1 MIRLPLLLTARR
13 FLWLPPLVIFLIV
26 IAAVYAT
33 PGPALAGYSVTAI
46 AFLGLGVW
54 LTVITGSCDDDAHRE
69 LLAARIGS
77 TRLAHAGRA
86 LASLVLLGILSI
98 WSSVMPLAAGTVGFQ
113 LATNPKVPA
122 PATILLTGLA
132 VHMAFGM
139 LGVAFG
145 TFLHRPIVTRTAVS
159 ILVGIG
165 VTSLIPVTSPLVAA
179 LRDLNHE
186 KVSTTPLLL
195 VVSATLCAL
204 AVTTSSL
211 LASRK

>member
-1 MIRLPLLLTARR
+1 MVRLPLLLTARR

-26 IAAVYAT
+26 LATVYAT

-69 LLAARIGS
+69 LLAARLGS
-77 TRLAHAGRA
+77 VRMAHAGRS
-86 LASLVLLGILSI
+86 LASLILLGILSV

-113 LATNPKVPA
+113 LKTNPKVPA
-122 PATILLTGLA
+122 PAIVVLTGLA
-132 VHMAFGM
+132 VHISFG
-139 LGVAFG
+139 LIGVAFG
-145 TFLHRPIVTRTAVS
+145 TFLHRPIVSRTAVS

-165 VTSLIPVTSPLVAA
+165 VTSLVPVTPPLIAV

-186 KVSTTPLLL
+186 KIATTAILLAA
-195 VVSATLCAL
+195 SIMICAL
-204 AVTTSSL
+204 AIAASSF

>member
-1 MIRLPLLLTARR
+1 MIRLPLLLTTRR

-26 IAAVYAT
+26 LAAVYAT

-46 AFLGLGVW
+46 AFVGLGVW

-69 LLAARIGS
+69 LLAARLGS
-77 TRLAHAGRA
+77 LRRAHAGRA
-86 LASLVLLGILSI
+86 LASLVILIILSV
-98 WSSVMPLAAGTVGFQ
+98 WSTIMPVAAGTMGFQ
-113 LATNPKVPA
+113 LKTNPPVPS
-122 PATILLTGLA
+122 PTVILLAGLA
-132 VHMAFGM
+132 VHISFGM

-159 ILVGIG
+159 VLIGIG
-165 VTSLIPVTSPLVAA
+165 VTALIPVTSPLIGV

-186 KVSTTPLLL
+186 QVDTTAVLL
-195 VVSATLCAL
+195 VASAIICAL
-204 AVTTSSL
+204 AIAASSF

>member
-1 MIRLPLLLTARR
+1 MVRLPLLLTARR

-26 IAAVYAT
+26 LAAVYAT

-54 LTVITGSCDDDAHRE
+54 LTVIVGSCDDDAHRE
-69 LLAARIGS
+69 LLAARLGS
-77 TRLAHAGRA
+77 LRLAHAGHA
-86 LASLVLLGILSI
+86 LASLVLLGILSV
-98 WSSVMPLAAGTVGFQ
+98 WSSVMPLAAGTMGFQ

-122 PATILLTGLA
+122 PPTIILTGLA

-145 TFLHRPIVTRTAVS
+145 TFLHRPIVTRTAVAV
-159 ILVGIG
+159 LVGIG
-165 VTSLIPVTSPLVAA
+165 VSSLIPVTSPLIAV

-186 KVSTTPLLL
+186 NVSTTPILL
-195 VVSATLCAL
+195 ATCAVLCAL
-204 AVTTSSL
+204 AVAGSSL
-211 LASRK
+211 LASRR